1 MSAPRLVP
9 LASEHLPMLEPVTH
23 DPDVLR
29 FTRVPDPPPPGF
41 VEDWYAGYE
50 RGRAEGTRE
59 AFAVVD
65 AEGMLLGLAL
75 AVSID
80 GEARTVELGYLVV
93 PEARGRGVA
102 TAALSMLGE
111 WAFDHLGALRIE
123 LLINIDNPGSQ
134 AVAARCGYVREGVL
148 RSTHFK
154 GDLRQDVELWSLL
167 PDDPRPVSPA

>member
-1 MSAPRLVP
+1 VSAPRLVP

-59 AFAVVD
+59 A
-65 AEGMLLGLAL
+65 
-75 AVSID
+75 
-80 GEARTVELGYLVV
+80 YLVV

-154 GDLRQDVELWSLL
+154 GNLRQDVELWSLL